1 MSVFY
6 KPYMIKYNLV
16 VMFFTV
22 MLVCSMATAAD
33 TKYPLFDKQKK
44 TIVLDPGHGGYD
56 KGAQGPDGTL
66 EKTVTLN
73 LARMIAKELANNYR
87 VVLTRTGDY
96 WLDIPAR
103 TASANHVEADLF
115 ISIHTG
121 GSFLHQASGITLY
134 YFKEFA
140 EPSIASDTDPSQ
152 PFKSINDQ
160 VPWPNIHNR
169 HQKSSK
175 VLAQLMLNRINK
187 QRIFTKSD
195 IQDAQFMILE
205 GADMPAVCLEIGYI
219 TNPAEEKSL
228 RDISVLSNIAKG
240 IRNGIDDFFEKDR

>member
-6 KPYMIKYNLV
+6 KPYMIKYHWV

-22 MLVCSMATAAD
+22 MLVCSMTTAAD
-33 TKYPLFDKQKK
+33 TKNLLFEKQKK
-44 TIVLDPGHGGYD
+44 TIVIDPGHGGYD
-56 KGAQGPDGTL
+56 KGAQGPDGTF
-66 EKTVTLN
+66 EKNVTLN

-87 VVLTRTGDY
+87 VVLTRTDDY

-103 TASANHVEADLF
+103 TASANHVETDLL

-140 EPSIASDTDPSQ
+140 ETSITPDTDPSQ
-152 PFKSINDQ
+152 PLKNINDQ

-175 VLAQLMLNRINK
+175 VLAQLMLNRINE
-187 QRIFTKSD
+187 QRISTKSD

-219 TNPAEEKSL
+219 TNPAEEQSL

>member
-1 MSVFY
+1 
-6 KPYMIKYNLV
+6 
-16 VMFFTV
+16 
-22 MLVCSMATAAD
+22 
-33 TKYPLFDKQKK
+33 
-44 TIVLDPGHGGYD
+44 
-56 KGAQGPDGTL
+56 
-66 EKTVTLN
+66 
-73 LARMIAKELANNYR
+73 MIAKELANNYR
-87 VVLTRTGDY
+87 AVLTRTGDY